1 MLIFFIYYCTSKYV
15 CVIILAVSILSNE
28 TTNTS
33 PRPSIYAGVPPD
45 YVSGNWPC
53 LNELIF
59 HAASPLN
66 CNFRVSATDV

>member
-1 MLIFFIYYCTSKYV
+1 MY
-15 CVIILAVSILSNE
+15 VIILAVSTKMRELIHHQDHQFM
-28 TTNTS
+28 
-33 PRPSIYAGVPPD
+33 PGPPD